1 MKINQQLYRADRVV
15 GLPLFFFGV
24 GFNFVSA
31 VEKCGAN
38 VGLGKVHMARSA

>member
-1 MKINQQLYRADRVV
+1 MKINQQIYRADRVV
-15 GLPLFFFGV
+15 GLPLFFGV